1 MERNSENKMTGR
13 NPKVF
18 ISYSWENKENKEW
31 ARELADKLLE
41 NGIDAYIDQYDLSL
55 GDRLPQFMEQQISY
69 SDYVLIICTPEYK
82 KKANNRTSGVGYEGH
97 IISAELLS
105 GKNERKFIPIIKE
118 GRAREVLP
126 AFLAGKLGIDLSDSQ
141 HYDENLD
148 DLITTIFGVKRKP
161 ALGDI
166 PRHIKGSPLLPIEH
180 NENKDIEILGIITDK
195 VTVPKMDGSRG
206 SALYKIPFRLN
217 RVPSQLWKE
226 LFVRNWN
233 SPPRYTTMH
242 RPGIASVVDDE
253 ILLNGTTIE
262 EVREYHRGTLK
273 LCIEKSNTQ
282 EKKILLEE
290 EQKKRER
297 MSESDHIK
305 KVFRN

>member
-1 MERNSENKMTGR
+1 M
-13 NPKVF
+13 
-18 ISYSWENKENKEW
+18 
-31 ARELADKLLE
+31 
-41 NGIDAYIDQYDLSL
+41 
-55 GDRLPQFMEQQISY
+55 
-69 SDYVLIICTPEYK
+69 
-82 KKANNRTSGVGYEGH
+82 
-97 IISAELLS
+97 LS

-118 GRAREVLP
+118 GRASEVLP
-126 AFLAGKLGIDLSDSQ
+126 TFLAGKLGIDLSDSQ

-262 EVREYHRGTLK
+262 EVREYHRETLK

>member
-1 MERNSENKMTGR
+1 M
-13 NPKVF
+13 
-18 ISYSWENKENKEW
+18 
-31 ARELADKLLE
+31 
-41 NGIDAYIDQYDLSL
+41 
-55 GDRLPQFMEQQISY
+55 
-69 SDYVLIICTPEYK
+69 IC
-82 KKANNRTSGVGYEGH
+82 SSV
-97 IISAELLS
+97 
-105 GKNERKFIPIIKE
+105 
-118 GRAREVLP
+118 
-126 AFLAGKLGIDLSDSQ
+126 
-141 HYDENLD
+141 
-148 DLITTIFGVKRKP
+148 LITTIFGVKRKP

-262 EVREYHRGTLK
+262 EVREYHRETLK

-282 EKKILLEE
+282 EKNIARGGT
-290 EQKKRER
+290 KKDGF
-297 MSESDHIK
+297 ESIPRTRF
-305 KVFRN
+305 VRIFSRFQRVSISSFRPAVKPKPFDR

>member
-1 MERNSENKMTGR
+1 MY
-13 NPKVF
+13 P
-18 ISYSWENKENKEW
+18 
-31 ARELADKLLE
+31 
-41 NGIDAYIDQYDLSL
+41 
-55 GDRLPQFMEQQISY
+55 
-69 SDYVLIICTPEYK
+69 
-82 KKANNRTSGVGYEGH
+82 
-97 IISAELLS
+97 
-105 GKNERKFIPIIKE
+105 
-118 GRAREVLP
+118 
-126 AFLAGKLGIDLSDSQ
+126 
-141 HYDENLD
+141 
-148 DLITTIFGVKRKP
+148 
-161 ALGDI
+161 
-166 PRHIKGSPLLPIEH
+166 
-180 NENKDIEILGIITDK
+180 
-195 VTVPKMDGSRG
+195 
-206 SALYKIPFRLN
+206 
-217 RVPSQLWKE
+217 
-226 LFVRNWN
+226 FVRNWN